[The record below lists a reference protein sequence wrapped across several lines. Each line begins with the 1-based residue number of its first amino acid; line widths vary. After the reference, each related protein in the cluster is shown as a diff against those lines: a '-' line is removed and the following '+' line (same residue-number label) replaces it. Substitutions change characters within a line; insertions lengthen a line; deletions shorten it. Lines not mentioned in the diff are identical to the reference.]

1 MVSSLKINLFKS
13 SLLGVGVNQS
23 EVIFLASITGCV
35 AANFPFSYLGIPVG
49 GSTSHI
55 RSWDVIVDRFQKR
68 LSNWKVKTLSIGGRL
83 TLIKSVLGSLGIYFF
98 SLFRMDKGGLE
109 VGSLDAF
116 NQAILVKWKW
126 RFLHEQS
133 SLWVRLIK
141 GLHGDYGDL
150 THNSRPLGGMG
161 VWQKIVDC
169 IKKMESQNVLDSE

>member
-1 MVSSLKINLFKS
+1 MI
-13 SLLGVGVNQS
+13 LLGVGVNQS

-98 SLFRMDKGGLE
+98 SLFRMSRKIKDVFIRSNGIL
-109 VGSLDAF
+109 SL
-116 NQAILVKWKW
+116 IIG
-126 RFLHEQS
+126 
-133 SLWVRLIK
+133 IK
-141 GLHGDYGDL
+141 
-150 THNSRPLGGMG
+150 
-161 VWQKIVDC
+161 VV
-169 IKKMESQNVLDSE
+169 